1 MGMSHLLI
9 DHILR
14 NILDFKGASYKNRWC
29 CKWSS
34 EKISPEQTCECIMET
49 DLWSTHK
56 STLCRYIGCKVRVL
70 FMYCPQHN
78 TVWKQNSEFL
88 WTKDMYIGWN
98 SKLCRFC
105 DLCESHK
112 ELTFQL
118 EDSTALW
125 CLSGCSTTPL
135 QVWLSEL
142 LFKLKS
148 RNVSVEMF
156 LTHSWVKL
164 YPWHSSKTKW

>member
-1 MGMSHLLI
+1 MCMGMSHLLI

-34 EKISPEQTCECIMET
+34 EKVSPEQTCECIMET

-56 STLCRYIGCKVRVL
+56 STLCRYIGCKVHVL
-70 FMYCPQHN
+70 FMYCHQHN

-88 WTKDMYIGWN
+88 WTKDMYIGWD

-118 EDSTALW
+118 EDSTETCGYLPYGACLDALPHPYR
-125 CLSGCSTTPL
+125 CGSQSCSLS
-135 QVWLSEL
+135 
-142 LFKLKS
+142 
-148 RNVSVEMF
+148 
-156 LTHSWVKL
+156 
-164 YPWHSSKTKW
+164 